1 MLSTAVHLLP
11 FSLNLLSFIRIVM
24 NNPISTYRLQFH
36 KDFTFDDFEKIIPYL
51 QKLGVGTIYAS
62 PIFEATPGSVHGYD
76 GVNPHKINPEIG
88 TEEELLAISKKLKEY
103 NISWIQDIVPNH
115 MAFDP
120 NNPWLKDVL
129 EKGQKSLYAS
139 FFDVPWTGKI
149 YHGKIMIPFLG
160 NPLE

>member
-1 MLSTAVHLLP
+1 MH
-11 FSLNLLSFIRIVM
+11 
-24 NNPISTYRLQFH
+24 NPISTYRLQFH
-36 KDFTFDDFEKIIPYL
+36 KDFSFNDFEKIISYL
-51 QKLGVGTIYAS
+51 QKLGAGTIYAS

-76 GVNPHKINPEIG
+76 GLNPHKINPEIG
-88 TEEELLAISKKLKEY
+88 TEEQLIDISKKLKEEG
-103 NISWIQDIVPNH
+103 ISWLQDIVPNH

-149 YHGKIMIPFLG
+149 YSW
-160 NPLE
+160 ER